1 MGLLPTEVQ
10 AAPRRREG
18 LLGAEHALSIVALT
32 IGVHASDVCRVTRH
46 RGTTQPNEVACSSLC
61 EIWKIAGFKMEFCMS
76 VDFSDKVNPFYEGTR
91 RWCVTRLKRS

>member
-32 IGVHASDVCRVTRH
+32 IGVHASDVCRVTLH
-46 RGTTQPNEVACSSLC
+46 RWPE
-61 EIWKIAGFKMEFCMS
+61 
-76 VDFSDKVNPFYEGTR
+76 
-91 RWCVTRLKRS
+91 